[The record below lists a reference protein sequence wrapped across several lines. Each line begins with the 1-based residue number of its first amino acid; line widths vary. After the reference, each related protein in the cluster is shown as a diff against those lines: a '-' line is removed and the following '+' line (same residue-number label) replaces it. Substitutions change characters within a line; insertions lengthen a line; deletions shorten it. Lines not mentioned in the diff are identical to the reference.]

1 MKDKI
6 LKEIA
11 VKFSGMEIEADNSVS
26 EDIADILIK
35 EGYLVKLRN
44 ESEGIVWFTYETTF

>member
-1 MKDKI
+1 MNDKI
-6 LKEIA
+6 LREIA

-26 EDIADILIK
+26 EDIAEVLIR

-44 ESEGIVWFTYETTF
+44 ESEGLIWFTYETTF